1 MTMKAYISNELS
13 GRGFSR
19 FDEIP
24 EEMFDYLPE
33 FLDNEEDSEDL
44 VLTANISDPL
54 AIF

>member
-1 MTMKAYISNELS
+1 MTMKAYITNELS
-13 GRGFSR
+13 GRGYKR

-33 FLDNEEDSEDL
+33 YLEDEDSKEL
-44 VLTANISDPL
+44 VLTADGNEPL

>member
-1 MTMKAYISNELS
+1 MTMKTYIRNEFS

-33 FLDNEEDSEDL
+33 RLDRDEDEDFLITAEANDL
-44 VLTANISDPL
+44 G
-54 AIF
+54 FMF